1 MEVHSVVTNRNKTTT
16 TKTPR
21 RAIVS
26 RGVRGHGF
34 WGEPVAYQWET
45 HSLGQVNNRSIHLA
59 LR

>member
-1 MEVHSVVTNRNKTTT
+1 M
-16 TKTPR
+16 
-21 RAIVS
+21 VS

-34 WGEPVAYQWET
+34 WGEGEPGAYQWET